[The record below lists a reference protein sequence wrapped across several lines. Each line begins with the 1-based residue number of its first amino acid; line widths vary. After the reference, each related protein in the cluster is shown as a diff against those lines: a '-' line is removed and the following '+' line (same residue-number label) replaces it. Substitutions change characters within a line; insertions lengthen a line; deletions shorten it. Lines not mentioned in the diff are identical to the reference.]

1 MLHTE
6 NWTNIHKHVT
16 NRKLRL
22 KFMKTELGKVN
33 ELNTK
38 KHLGHIMALSSS
50 NLYLPKNTISQMKS
64 LISITNHR

>member
-16 NRKLRL
+16 NRKLGL
-22 KFMKTELGKVN
+22 KVMKTELGKVN

-38 KHLGHIMALSSS
+38 KHLGHKMALISSH
-50 NLYLPKNTISQMKS
+50 I
-64 LISITNHR
+64 

>member
-1 MLHTE
+1 MLHTK
-6 NWTNIHKHVT
+6 NWSKIHKQVT

-50 NLYLPKNTISQMKS
+50 ETIIS
-64 LISITNHR
+64 LSSFKVDQNRAI

>member
-6 NWTNIHKHVT
+6 NWTNIHQHVT
-16 NRKLRL
+16 NRKLGL

-38 KHLGHIMALSSS
+38 KHLGHIMALSSIK
-50 NLYLPKNTISQMKS
+50 L
-64 LISITNHR
+64 

>member
-22 KFMKTELGKVN
+22 KFMKTEGKVN

-50 NLYLPKNTISQMKS
+50 SNIMIKHINILNLIDQ
-64 LISITNHR
+64 II